1 MKLGLEYE
9 ELLHLVKEALSL
21 GGTSVTIKLAYQYP
35 PWMQIDDADG
45 STPQFI
51 SDDHEVEVFVQM
63 RRTIKEVNLFVTVSE
78 PVHGISTEKQRLP
91 YANVTDQILA
101 RNENDDESDDEEGFE
116 EEWLDFAMSETSL
129 TCPHQKN
136 DIGGSFGGP
145 PSYRGKGKA
154 IDIGGH
160 SLGCGADVIV
170 PVMST
175 TKSAYGGNGESSCA
189 VRRGLFDEPLQTGD
203 QGVEMEESGRA
214 EPEPIEGGT
223 ITAPTRVA
231 QPSSLYTWTQF
242 QDSMHDLLND
252 ESTELVLFARD
263 APPVPHILA
272 DGVMFRQQLWDFQGS
287 KIL

>member
-1 MKLGLEYE
+1 
-9 ELLHLVKEALSL
+9 
-21 GGTSVTIKLAYQYP
+21 
-35 PWMQIDDADG
+35 
-45 STPQFI
+45 
-51 SDDHEVEVFVQM
+51 
-63 RRTIKEVNLFVTVSE
+63 
-78 PVHGISTEKQRLP
+78 
-91 YANVTDQILA
+91 
-101 RNENDDESDDEEGFE
+101 
-116 EEWLDFAMSETSL
+116 MSETSL

-189 VRRGLFDEPLQTGD
+189 VRRRLFDEPLQTGD

-242 QDSMHDLLND
+242 QDSLHDLLND
-252 ESTELVLFARD
+252 ESTELVLFAGD

-287 KIL
+287 KILCAPDFATNCLGSAYTYNMVKHVPWKRICKVEGCWYGVRDVRRLTKSGVHSYGSVTNDFLPMVVSTVIAFHPFLFRKCVRSVSEAAIGRSWCECRSGSYRVAWLCAAAVNPDHWPVLIFCLMS